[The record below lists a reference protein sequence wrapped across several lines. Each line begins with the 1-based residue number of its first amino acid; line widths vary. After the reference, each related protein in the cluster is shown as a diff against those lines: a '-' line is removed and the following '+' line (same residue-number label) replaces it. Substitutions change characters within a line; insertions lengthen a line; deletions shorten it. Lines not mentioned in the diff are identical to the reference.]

1 MGALLLLIALV
12 TGALVFIRP
21 SDLLRDLTWGQL
33 FIPFAGDGR
42 WLTPIGAVAMG
53 AALLFLVRCVTAR
66 RPLVDLRSWWRSM
79 READLLGAVYL
90 AVALGGVILAFATAD
105 PAVELFA
112 DQGWWYLA
120 ASLVSSVA
128 FVVHIRGA
136 ERPLV
141 PARDAAAHARLG
153 LGPGQLLRR
162 SRPDRRRGRHPAVRA
177 HHDLP
182 RLPARRRAGAGAV
195 PARAPGRR
203 GGRAATSPAGS
214 APGW

>member
-1 MGALLLLIALV
+1 MVEAPAQRSSKPLPGPHRRASSLLIALV
-12 TGALVFIRP
+12 TGALVFLRP
-21 SDLLRDLTWGQL
+21 SQLLRDLTWGQL

-53 AALLFLVRCVTAR
+53 AALLFLVRCATAR
-66 RPLVDLRSWWRSM
+66 RPLVDLRSWGRSM
-79 READLLGAVYL
+79 RDADLLGAVYL

-128 FVVHIRGA
+128 FVVHIRRRGA
-136 ERPLV
+136 AAGA
-141 PARDAAAHARLG
+141 ARDAAPDARLG

-162 SRPDRRRGRHPAVRA
+162 
-177 HHDLP
+177 
-182 RLPARRRAGAGAV
+182 
-195 PARAPGRR
+195 AP
-203 GGRAATSPAGS
+203 P
-214 APGW
+214 